1 MGRMG
6 KRMLTKEDIT
16 LLFLKDPSELRL
28 AIISG
33 KIPKSDEIRTLIC
46 EFGDPKCAYEYANYI
61 DQGPHP
67 ETRTV
72 ACKSSPR
79 AYWYAKYIDQ
89 RPTYETRSAA
99 YKDVEWGNFYKEWVN
114 SY

>member
-28 AIISG
+28 AIIRG

-89 RPTYETRSAA
+89 RPIYETRSAA
-99 YKDVEWGNFYKEWVN
+99 YKDVEWGNFYREWIN